1 MDIQLIRLDRFTTIF
16 HIHRLRGLIKLVL
29 AIKKQHQLVMMM
41 SRQFRAHLSKFR
53 VLLLIRCCIILDH
66 QCSMCN
72 SRWGKFRIKCL
83 ILAHQ
88 ARYRYRLKEQRLQ
101 FKGFIEIQILISITR
116 DFKQQTSKG
125 PSRQRFH
132 KGIIMAQIITVEE
145 PPKLQGPHAPVTIQ
159 RPLTTMHRFLIT

>member
-1 MDIQLIRLDRFTTIF
+1 MDIQLIRLNWLITTF
-16 HIHRLRGLIKLVL
+16 HIHQLKGLIKPVL
-29 AIKKQHQLVMMM
+29 AIKQHQLVMMM
-41 SRQFRAHLSKFR
+41 SRRFRAHLSKFK
-53 VLLLIRCCIILDH
+53 VLLLIKCSTILDC

-72 SRWGKFRIKCL
+72 SRWGKFIIKWS

-88 ARYRYRLKEQRLQ
+88 AKYCRRLKRQCHQ

-132 KGIIMAQIITVEE
+132 KGIIMVQI
-145 PPKLQGPHAPVTIQ
+145 
-159 RPLTTMHRFLIT
+159 TTPFT